1 MDPESSR
8 RTPSCLVSRTT
19 ESKQKSAH
27 IRVHRIFCLPL
38 LAKLASMYRLKEFW
52 QSVGWPLPHEDW
64 DGNLVCLEGDAQT
77 AYDTNR
83 TQGHVLC
90 YSFTLV
96 TGGRMSL
103 HYNDQV
109 LTLGEGSLYTYSP
122 GFPVSVL
129 EVSDDYRAFSLLA
142 DEEFTLALPGVR
154 HAIGTGYF
162 PLVRLQQPCLD
173 LSPDEYRHLRELMQ
187 LAIRYRQTNPA
198 QSRDSLRM
206 LYGLFLNDLNAIQER
221 NTRAHRLP
229 KRVEEIFLNFA
240 QLLPRH
246 FMEHH
251 DIGFYADRLCI
262 TPTYLSR
269 IVRQVSGGRTVMS
282 YIDQMLAMEAVFLLR
297 HSSLSVAQIA
307 EQLHFADTTTFARFF
322 ARMKGITPKQYR
334 MSGQTEREK
343 VTHTKH
349 TPNSTDLNP

>member
-1 MDPESSR
+1 M
-8 RTPSCLVSRTT
+8 
-19 ESKQKSAH
+19 H
-27 IRVHRIFCLPL
+27 
-38 LAKLASMYRLKEFW
+38 RLKEFW
-52 QSVGWPLPHEDW
+52 QQQGWPLPHEDW
-64 DGNLVCLEGDAQT
+64 DGNLVCLEADARM

-90 YSFTLV
+90 HSFVLV
-96 TGGRMSL
+96 TCGRMSL

-109 LTLGEGSLYTYSP
+109 LTLRAGSVYTYSP
-122 GFPVSVL
+122 GFPVTVL
-129 EVSDDYRAFSLLA
+129 EVSDDYRALWLLA